1 MNSDRGSATI
11 WMLAAMGL
19 LALIATAATLRA
31 SAVLA
36 RHRAESAADFAA
48 LAAAIHLDAADPCAF
63 AVAVAT
69 ANGAHL
75 ELCRTD
81 GETVRVQ
88 VNRTLTFPVLGEHTV
103 SAHARAGV
111 LPGS

>member
-1 MNSDRGSATI
+1 MNADRGSATI

-19 LALIATAATLRA
+19 LALVATAATLRSTA
-31 SAVLA
+31 ILA

-63 AVAVAT
+63 AAAVAT
-69 ANGAHL
+69 ANDARL
-75 ELCRTD
+75 ELCRIH

-88 VNRTLTFPVLGEHTV
+88 VSRTLAFPVLGEHTV